1 MHATKLTLLFSL
13 ICFAGFAQKK
23 KYEVMKPPTAPPS
36 RADYAVLEK
45 RMSCI
50 NRNKYSPADR
60 LKFFPF
66 NKYKMV
72 MLISFELP
80 EPGSEIIY
88 TDTIKVRTK
97 TPIKQ
102 EVYHALL
109 EKRQK
114 LDSTRLK
121 ERKILSASEVDKL
134 TDVLYNFGYTSTKS
148 YKGYLLG
155 EAGGYR
161 CYNPRN
167 AIVFLDENGLI
178 AEYIEICFEC
188 QRREVSSEKIG
199 IGELCENKFELIRKY
214 FRATGI
220 KYGTVNIHPFKS

>member
-1 MHATKLTLLFSL
+1 MH
-13 ICFAGFAQKK
+13 
-23 KYEVMKPPTAPPS
+23 
-36 RADYAVLEK
+36 
-45 RMSCI
+45 
-50 NRNKYSPADR
+50 RNKYSPADR

-66 NKYKMV
+66 NRYKTV
-72 MLISFELP
+72 MLISFEP
-80 EPGSEIIY
+80 PDISAEIVY
-88 TDTIKVRTK
+88 TDTSKI
-97 TPIKQ
+97 PINAPVKE

-109 EKRQK
+109 EKKQK
-114 LDSTRLK
+114 LDSARIK
-121 ERKILSASEVDKL
+121 EKKILSALEVDKL
-134 TDVLYNFGYTSTKS
+134 TNVLYNFGYTSTKS

-167 AIVFLDENGLI
+167 AVVFLDENGLI

-188 QRREVSSEKIG
+188 QRTEESSEKIG

-220 KYGTVNIHPFKS
+220 KYGTANAHNFKS